1 MLDLFLTSYIFFLF
15 FNYYSYILFFQN
27 KYWTIWARLSK
38 NEDITEKEEKYI
50 KYIDYW
56 NTSIFCSFFIFLI
69 IFCILGFFYG

>member
-38 NEDITEKEEKYI
+38 NEDITEKEENI
-50 KYIDYW
+50 
-56 NTSIFCSFFIFLI
+56 
-69 IFCILGFFYG
+69 